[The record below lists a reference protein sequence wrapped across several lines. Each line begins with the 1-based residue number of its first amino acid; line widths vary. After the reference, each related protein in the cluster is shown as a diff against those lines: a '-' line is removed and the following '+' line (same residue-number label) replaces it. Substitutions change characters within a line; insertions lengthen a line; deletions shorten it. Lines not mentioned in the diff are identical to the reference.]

1 MIRSKLALALA
12 LSTALTTLSVA
23 AQADDGFEAGSF
35 MVRARGLA
43 FLPQVRNSTIMTSG
57 SGALDS
63 LAPGNSVKI
72 DDVGMPEV
80 DFSYF
85 FTPHISAELIAAT
98 FRTGLHTNNSYA
110 PDLGSTWVLPPTLT
124 AQWHFFPKEA
134 FNPYVGAGLNYTFF
148 YNSDGATTAAGNA
161 NRLSLT
167 NSLGY
172 ALQAG
177 ADYNLTGHWYANFDA
192 KYIFLATNASIGG
205 PGGSVFP
212 VTSHVDI
219 NPLLVSVGLGYRF

>member
-43 FLPQVRNSTIMTSG
+43 VLPQVRNTPLDLATGSALSG
-57 SGALDS
+57 GQT
-63 LAPGNSVKI
+63 VKI
-72 DDVGMPEV
+72 DNVGTPEV

-85 FTPHISAELIAAT
+85 FTPNLSAELIAAT
-98 FRTGLHTNNSYA
+98 FRTGLHTNNTTA
-110 PDLGSTWVLPPTLT
+110 PDLGSSWLLPPTLT
-124 AQWHFFPKEA
+124 AQWHFFPKGVI
-134 FNPYVGAGLNYTFF
+134 NPYVGAGLNYTFF
-148 YNSDGATTAAGNA
+148 YNSDGANTAAGNA
-161 NRLSLT
+161 NRLNLS

-177 ADYNLTGHWYANFDA
+177 VDYNITGRWYANLDV
-192 KYIFLATNASIGG
+192 KYIFLSTNASE
-205 PGGSVFP
+205 GGSNGTFP
-212 VTSHVDI
+212 VTSHVDV
-219 NPLLVSVGLGYRF
+219 NPLLLGAGIGYRF